1 MITEMKD
8 MHDKYYEL
16 IENYKFIMADLRTPT
31 LPNRKD
37 SCLTFVL
44 ASCLSVLETD
54 MRRSEITLVVCVKKK
69 KGSKLA
75 VSKCTVILDQII
87 PNVA

>member
-1 MITEMKD
+1 
-8 MHDKYYEL
+8 
-16 IENYKFIMADLRTPT
+16 MADLRTPT

-37 SCLTFVL
+37 SFLTFVL

-75 VSKCTVILDQII
+75 VSKCTVSLDQII
-87 PNVA
+87 PHDFHKYVRVIKNIREKQPQNI